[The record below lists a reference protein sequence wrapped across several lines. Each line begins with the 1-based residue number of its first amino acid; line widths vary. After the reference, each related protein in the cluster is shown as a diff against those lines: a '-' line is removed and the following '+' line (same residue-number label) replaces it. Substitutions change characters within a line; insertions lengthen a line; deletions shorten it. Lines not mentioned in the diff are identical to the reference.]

1 MKQHVAVS
9 QLVYPIDDTAR
20 LFGKSN
26 RNFVY
31 RAAKRGELDIIKLG
45 VRSSA
50 VTRASIV
57 RMAEARSIPLPATF

>member
-1 MKQHVAVS
+1 MKQGIPTPP
-9 QLVYPIDDTAR
+9 LVYPIDQTAR

-31 RAAKRGELDIIKLG
+31 RAAARGELEIVKIG

-50 VTRASIV
+50 VTRCSIL
-57 RMAEARSIPLPATF
+57 RFAESRSIPLPADF